1 MAVVPLPEVEVAL
14 PLEDSVSAEAVTLV
28 LVKSI
33 SSIWF
38 LTGTISFELGV
49 TIILICVEV
58 ASSTFDIA
66 VILMLLIFITP

>member
-49 TIILICVEV
+49 TIISENELQDMVFPKK
-58 ASSTFDIA
+58 TLF
-66 VILMLLIFITP
+66 